1 MKKSIV
7 LLSGLA
13 LLILGSASYA
23 EGEQAYIGMQLDPM
37 PLPELLTK
45 HLGLEGEQGVR
56 VSNIAVG
63 SPADKAGLDR
73 DDIVIA
79 FQGKPVTS
87 MDQFVEAARRS
98 GVGTKVSLTIIHLGQ
113 RQTLELETVALP
125 QPGEN
130 RMKYPPEPEAMTTWR
145 PGKVFKIGPDGQGWM
160 EIPFDKMPNVNFDVK
175 KFLQET
181 YTYHHSTD
189 GEDYTVTI
197 EGSPKD
203 EQSRVIVEAGD
214 AEYSTTVGKLDAIP
228 EKYRAAAKEAID
240 NACKNMKKDI
250 RIERRFRWPQPP
262 SPDVYR
268 KYFDALPRPDMDR
281 WSEQKDRAL
290 ETIKQ
295 EMAHLQQRMQELEQ
309 HNREMLDKLLEKKEL
324 KKEEMKQDQ
333 PEKPAS
339 LESEQQKTI

>member
-7 LLSGLA
+7 LLGGLA
-13 LLILGSASYA
+13 LLMLGSASYA
-23 EGEQAYIGMQLDPM
+23 EGERPYIGLQLDPS

-45 HLGLEGEQGVR
+45 HLGLEAGQGVR
-56 VSNIAVG
+56 ISNIAVG
-63 SPADKAGLDR
+63 SPADKAGLER
-73 DDIVIA
+73 DDIVVA
-79 FQGKPVTS
+79 FQGKAITS
-87 MDQFVEAARRS
+87 PDEFVAAVGKS
-98 GVGTKVSLTIIHLGQ
+98 GAGAKVSLDVIHLGQ
-113 RQTLELETVALP
+113 RKTLDLELVPLPAETK
-125 QPGEN
+125 
-130 RMKYPPEPEAMTTWR
+130 MKYPPEPEAVTTWR
-145 PGKVFKIGPDGQGWM
+145 PGKVFKIGPGGQGWM

-214 AEYSTTVGKLDAIP
+214 AEYSTTVGKLDVLP
-228 EKYRAAAKEAID
+228 EKYRDAAKEAIE

-268 KYFDALPRPDMDR
+268 KYFEAIPRPDLEQ
-281 WSEQKDRAL
+281 WSQQKDRIL
-290 ETIKQ
+290 EKLQQ
-295 EMAHLQQRMQELEQ
+295 EMSSLQQRMQELEQ
-309 HNREMLDKLLEKKEL
+309 HHREMLDKLLERKEI

-333 PEKPAS
+333 PDKPAS
-339 LESEQQKTI
+339 LEPEQQKTI